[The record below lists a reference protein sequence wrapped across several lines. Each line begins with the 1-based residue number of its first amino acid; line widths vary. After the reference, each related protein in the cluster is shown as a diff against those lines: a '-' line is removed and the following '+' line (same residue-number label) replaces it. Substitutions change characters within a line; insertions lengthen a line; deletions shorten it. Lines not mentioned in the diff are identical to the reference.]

1 MDGQL
6 AQFDLTT
13 MKDQERLVYRAI
25 ARWRHSVVRPPWNA
39 PILRDG
45 TYSTVLTLDCDRDQ
59 VDCRIDELAVV
70 VFLEFDVA
78 YCQATSSKLD
88 FGGSLTVRAVLRGA
102 VCGKQRLSRVIH

>member
-1 MDGQL
+1 
-6 AQFDLTT
+6 
-13 MKDQERLVYRAI
+13 MKDQERLVYRTI
-25 ARWRHSVVRPPWNA
+25 AGWRYPVVRPLWNA

-59 VDCRIDELAVV
+59 IDRRIDELAAVV
-70 VFLEFDVA
+70 LLEFDVA